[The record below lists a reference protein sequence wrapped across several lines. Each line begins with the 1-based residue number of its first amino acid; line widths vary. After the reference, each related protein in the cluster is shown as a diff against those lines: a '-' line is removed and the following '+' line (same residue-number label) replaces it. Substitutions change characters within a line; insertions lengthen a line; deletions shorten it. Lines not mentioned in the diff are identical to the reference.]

1 MSNFIMQLPVNDST
15 VSTRYDYGE
24 NTEKDYDV
32 FMQWVPGR
40 VVNVITN
47 KSSKLYKELGSNPLW
62 LNAIKAYPTVASK
75 KWHNHPNERLMLEQE
90 AEMYRPL
97 LRGMSDIPTSGD
109 PVLLCQFGS
118 QRYYLGPLN
127 TANDPNFNPDFPEKV
142 MKGDNKQNIK
152 DLLGMSPSFIWKY
165 GARSVGRLAGSVP
178 SRLDMPG
185 TDKENPAFD
194 RNTIKDY
201 NNGDMLFEGRQ
212 GNSIR
217 LGYHSTYP
225 HILISNARGNKQDM
239 ERITD
244 GSLISITSGGTIAQ
258 HFFEQAWTPSG
269 ANIVK
274 NPDRP
279 IEWKD
284 TSGNQILIKSG
295 KLTFDSTYA
304 PLTLSS
310 YNNINIGSAD
320 NLQIYTN
327 NSTIIESKNIYLGKT
342 AVDDDEPMVLGTQL
356 KEVLEKMID
365 AIGQLFVAGTIG
377 GTSVPVKGGGS
388 PGWIQLDTQLRT
400 ELSEILSDKH
410 FIEKN
415 GKK

>member
-1 MSNFIMQLPVNDST
+1 MSNFIMQLPAGST
-15 VSTRYDYGE
+15 SVKTRYDYGE
-24 NTEKDYDV
+24 SPSSDFDV

-40 VVNVITN
+40 VVNVATN
-47 KSSKLYKELGSNPLW
+47 KSAKLYRELGNNPLY
-62 LNAIKAYPTVASK
+62 LNCIKAYPTVDTK
-75 KWHNHPNERLMLEQE
+75 KWNLHPNERLMLEQE
-90 AEMYRPL
+90 AEIYRPL
-97 LRGMSDIPTSGD
+97 LRGMADIPTDGD

-118 QRYYLGPLN
+118 QRYYIGPLN
-127 TANDPNFNPDFPEKV
+127 TANDPNFNPDISLTSN
-142 MKGDNKQNIK
+142 KGDNKQNIK
-152 DLLGMSPSFIWKY
+152 DLFGMSPSFVWKY
-165 GARSVGRLAGSVP
+165 GSRAVGRLAGSVP

-185 TDKENPAFD
+185 IDSSDPRFERDTL
-194 RNTIKDY
+194 KDH
-201 NNGDMLFEGRQ
+201 NNGDMILEGRQ

-225 HILISNARGNKQDM
+225 HIFISNSRGNKQDM

-244 GSLISITSGGTIAQ
+244 GSIISITSGGTIAQ
-258 HFFEQAWTPSG
+258 HFYEQNWNPSST
-269 ANIVK
+269 NLNK

-304 PLTLSS
+304 PMTLSS

-342 AVDDDEPMVLGTQL
+342 APDDNEPMVLGTQL
-356 KEVLEKMID
+356 KETLEKMID

-388 PGWIQLDTQLRT
+388 PGWVQLETQIKT
-400 ELSEILSDKH
+400 ELSQILSDKH

-415 GKK
+415 GDK